1 MSQAHSV
8 FCVASFYPISAGSLF
23 LETELSY
30 ENAGGFLKV
39 FSPIYISSTHPTKS
53 GIQSNTVH
61 EDLRRTLFES
71 HLGWKSYIK
80 HLVRDVGN
88 VLRV

>member
-8 FCVASFYPISAGSLF
+8 FCIASF
-23 LETELSY
+23 LSS
-30 ENAGGFLKV
+30 ERIAV
-39 FSPIYISSTHPTKS
+39 VIS
-53 GIQSNTVH
+53 GIQSNAVH
-61 EDLRRTLFES
+61 EDLQWSLT
-71 HLGWKSYIK
+71 LGWKSYIK

>member
-8 FCVASFYPISAGSLF
+8 FCKELPW
-23 LETELSY
+23 LSY
-30 ENAGGFLKV
+30 ENARGFLKV
-39 FSPIYISSTHPTKS
+39 FSPIYISIKLIRTKS
-53 GIQSNTVH
+53 GIRSNAVH
-61 EDLRRTLFES
+61 EDLQWS
-71 HLGWKSYIK
+71 LGWKSYIK